1 MIRKESKNGVFSTKH
16 LFSIL
21 ELGRSIPFPLKIIW
35 NSQVLTKVSF
45 FTWEANWG
53 KFWLC
58 INSKKECSC
67 GQIDIFFE
75 KSKGNQ
81 LITFFFT
88 VSNIL
93 FIQSSLGYSLHGYRN
108 FIKLVWL
115 LCSKKT
121 KEGLEGCSPMHILD
135 VRKETDKRLKAKRC
149 RIKSWNVS
157 S

>member
-1 MIRKESKNGVFSTKH
+1 MVFFLLNTSSLSWSLGGQFPSLRRLSGILKSWLKWVFLLGKPIEESFDYVST
-16 LFSIL
+16 L
-21 ELGRSIPFPLKIIW
+21 
-35 NSQVLTKVSF
+35 
-45 FTWEANWG
+45 
-53 KFWLC
+53 
-58 INSKKECSC
+58 KKECSC

-93 FIQSSLGYSLHGYRN
+93 FIRSSLGYSLHGYRN

-121 KEGLEGCSPMHILD
+121 KEGLEGCSLMHILD

>member
-1 MIRKESKNGVFSTKH
+1 MVFFLLNTSS
-16 LFSIL
+16 LSWSLGGQFPSLRRLSGIL
-21 ELGRSIPFPLKIIW
+21 KSLPKW
-35 NSQVLTKVSF
+35 VF

-75 KSKGNQ
+75 KLKENQ

-93 FIQSSLGYSLHGYRN
+93 FIRSSLGYSLHGYRN